1 MGIQKDVV
9 SLHPQ
14 TMYCMGKLEL
24 VIESDNVSIYS
35 PKFDGETQTEF
46 EKFMS
51 DNGSLPH
58 PQLKKDF
65 DAIIA
70 LIKKMV
76 DDCGAREN
84 LFRLEGKNIKAIPLC
99 IEQRRRRGV
108 GTLRLYCIRISERIL
123 VIGNG
128 GIKKVRKYEDDPVLL
143 DIVDKLRSIEHQ
155 IYIETRRAHSDYED
169 YQKVKKIIETITI

>member
-1 MGIQKDVV
+1 
-9 SLHPQ
+9 
-14 TMYCMGKLEL
+14 MGKLEL

-35 PKFDGETQTEF
+35 PKYDGETQTEF

-51 DNGSLPH
+51 DNGSLSH

-70 LIKKMV
+70 VIKKMV

-99 IEQRRRRGV
+99 VEHRRRRGV

-123 VIGNG
+123 VVGNG
-128 GIKKVRKYEDDPVLL
+128 GIKRVRKYEDDPVLL

-155 IYIETRRAHSDYED
+155 IYIETRMANSDFED
-169 YQKVKKIIETITI
+169 YQKVKTIIEAITI

>member
-1 MGIQKDVV
+1 
-9 SLHPQ
+9 
-14 TMYCMGKLEL
+14 MGKLEL

-35 PKFDGETQTEF
+35 PKYDGERQTEF

-51 DNGSLPH
+51 DNVSPPH
-58 PQLKKDF
+58 QQIKKDF

-70 LIKKMV
+70 VIQKMV

-84 LFRLEGKNIKAIPLC
+84 LFRPEGKNIKAIPLC
-99 IEQRRRRGV
+99 IEQRRGRGV
-108 GTLRLYCIRISERIL
+108 GTLRLYGIRISDKIL

-128 GIKKVRKYEDDPVLL
+128 GIKRVKKYEDDPVLL

-155 IYIETRRAHSDYED
+155 IYVGIRRAHSDYED
-169 YQKVKKIIETITI
+169 YQKVKSIIETITI